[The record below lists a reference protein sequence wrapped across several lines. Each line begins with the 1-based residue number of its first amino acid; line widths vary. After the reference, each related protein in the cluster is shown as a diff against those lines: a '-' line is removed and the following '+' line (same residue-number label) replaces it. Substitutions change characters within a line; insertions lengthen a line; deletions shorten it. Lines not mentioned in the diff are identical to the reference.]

1 MLCHPWLDYD
11 RQTMPDPAMGEI
23 MTDFTDEPYDNP
35 HVPDGSTDPRLGGWS
50 AFPAAPWVP
59 FEQPAPLP
67 IELPPGEV
75 IGFTKRYREDGPAYS
90 FVAIRVAPL
99 GWYLTGPNYA
109 GQPIDWETLLEFIG
123 GPDDWAKVGRVT
135 RWSPLLGEY
144 A

>member
-11 RQTMPDPAMGEI
+11 RQTMPDPGMGEI

-35 HVPDGSTDPRLGGWS
+35 HVPDMPAKTGNWS

-109 GQPIDWETLLEFIG
+109 GRPIDWETLLEFIG

-135 RWSPLLGEY
+135 SWTPLLGEY